1 MYVLLQQA
9 SDLLSKTAS
18 RLQHLDTTEVNPAK
32 QQAVSIAREEEVFS
46 ATADQYTYI
55 RYLPFPNPKV
65 FWKWEGSVKYC

>member
-32 QQAVSIAREEEVFS
+32 QQAVSINIAREEEVFS

-55 RYLPFPNPKV
+55 PYLPFPNPKV
-65 FWKWEGSVKYC
+65 FW